1 MENIK
6 IIPNQKIIK
15 SLITVILGS
24 IILTISAKIKTFN
37 NQVIELNK
45 NLDILN
51 PLSILDRGYA
61 IVTNEKGKA
70 IKSSSE
76 VIIGESLNARLSD
89 GYLEVDVK
97 NKSE

>member
-1 MENIK
+1 MTAFNDVL
-6 IIPNQKIIK
+6 QR
-15 SLITVILGS
+15 S
-24 IILTISAKIKTFN
+24 ISAKIKTFN

-70 IKSSSE
+70 IKSSAE
-76 VIIGESLNARLSD
+76 VITGESLNARLSH